1 MNNKSQTAVP
11 MVVLILIGFLI
22 TGAGD
27 LYAQPKNIICP
38 QCGEEN
44 VAGAKFCW
52 NDGFNLSKI
61 QKQQAAIRPVEKPA
75 AVKTFI
81 PQTESQPKSVGQPEL
96 SFENVSSAEMEL
108 FLIKLTE
115 RLEAANVRKVR
126 NPNYIGDLTQAEFRR
141 LLENTLQNQNIVRTK
156 VITKNESG
164 FGSFLKAVGAGTLIL
179 IGLGI
184 LAAG

>member
-11 MVVLILIGFLI
+11 LVVLILIGFLI
-22 TGAGD
+22 AGAGD

-61 QKQQAAIRPVEKPA
+61 QKQKAAIKPVEKPA
-75 AVKTFI
+75 VVNTPI
-81 PQTESQPKSVGQPEL
+81 PQTESQPKSVGQSEL
-96 SFENVSSAEMEL
+96 SFENMSSPEMEL
-108 FLIKLTE
+108 FLRKLTE
-115 RLEAANVRKVR
+115 RFAAASVREVR
-126 NPNYIGDLTQAEFRR
+126 YPQSIGDRIAAEFRR
-141 LLENTLQNQNIVRTK
+141 VLENTLQNQNIVRTK

-164 FGSFLKAVGAGTLIL
+164 FGSFLKAVGAGTLI
-179 IGLGI
+179 IFGIGI

>member
-1 MNNKSQTAVP
+1 M
-11 MVVLILIGFLI
+11 
-22 TGAGD
+22 
-27 LYAQPKNIICP
+27 
-38 QCGEEN
+38 
-44 VAGAKFCW
+44 
-52 NDGFNLSKI
+52 
-61 QKQQAAIRPVEKPA
+61 
-75 AVKTFI
+75 
-81 PQTESQPKSVGQPEL
+81 
-96 SFENVSSAEMEL
+96 
-108 FLIKLTE
+108 IKLTE